1 MLVVWF
7 PLAIGDW
14 LPMSKQ
20 VEELLSFFKALSDAN
35 RLKIVG
41 LLAQRSYS
49 VEELAALLELRPPTI
64 SHHLSKLSEVGL
76 VSARAES
83 YYNLYSLET
92 DALQSMA
99 QRLLAEET
107 LPAMTA
113 GVDLD
118 AYDRQVINNYGSP
131 DGTLRQ
137 IPTKQ
142 RKFEAVL
149 RYVVQAFES
158 GTQYSEKE
166 VNEILRR
173 YNVDTTVLRRG
184 MVDRQMMTREPDGSR
199 YWITPAK

>member
-1 MLVVWF
+1 MLVVYS
-7 PLAIGDW
+7 PLTIGDW

-41 LLAQRSYS
+41 LLAQQSYS

-64 SHHLSKLSEVGL
+64 SHHLSKLSDVGL

-92 DALQSMA
+92 DALQTMA

-107 LPAMTA
+107 LPAVTA
-113 GVDLD
+113 DVDLD

-131 DGTLRQ
+131 DGTLRF

-149 RYVVQAFES
+149 RYVVQAFEP
-158 GTQYSEKE
+158 GTEYSEKE
-166 VNEILRR
+166 VNEILGR
-173 YNVDTTVLRRG
+173 YNEDTAVLRRG
-184 MVDRQMMTREPDGSR
+184 MVDRQMMIRKADGSL
-199 YWITPAK
+199 YWLTPDK